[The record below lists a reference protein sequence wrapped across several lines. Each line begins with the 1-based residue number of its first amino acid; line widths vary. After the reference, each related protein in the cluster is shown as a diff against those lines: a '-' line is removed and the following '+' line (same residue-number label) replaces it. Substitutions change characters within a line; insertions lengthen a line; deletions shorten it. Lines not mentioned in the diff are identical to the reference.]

1 MATERPNNVPHTVEL
16 SEHDRVE
23 TDILLTDTDRRFIET
38 HIEGPDGPTPLKISY
53 NSDGGTIFKS
63 QKFVGIVSLPD
74 GPTIRIQPKA
84 AGDNLLYLLRYSQG
98 IDPQTVDQD
107 VQLRG
112 GDSFI
117 DALAALF
124 CQEVQTILHRGL
136 HSEYE
141 RVETREPQLRGQLDV
156 HTQIR
161 RQHPFPTKFECV
173 YDELTQDTV
182 ANQAI
187 LYATSVLQRMT
198 TDESLKRDLRWYN
211 QRLQKAVTFRPVR
224 SVEVEALRLNRL
236 NEYYTDILR
245 LVRPILQNSY
255 LDSLHDGGVSSFSF
269 FMNMSHIFE
278 AVIGRAIE
286 RIAQNADNPH
296 WAAYEQKK
304 TTSLLHGGT
313 PPVTVK
319 PDFVLEASGQPL
331 VVGDSKWKTPS
342 SNSKSIRN
350 SDLYQMVSY
359 CIAHDTPGLLVYPEQ
374 GGHIETSYT
383 IESGHSLDVYELP
396 TGQQTD
402 SYEAYT
408 NQLERSLETKINS
421 LVEAM

>member
-1 MATERPNNVPHTVEL
+1 MATEQLNTESNTVEL

-23 TDILLTDTDRRFIET
+23 TDILLTDTDRRFIAT
-38 HIEGPDGPTPLKISY
+38 HIEGTNGPTPLKISY
-53 NSDGGTIFKS
+53 DSDGGTIFKS

-74 GPTIRIQPKA
+74 GPTVRIQPKA
-84 AGDNLLYLLRYSQG
+84 AGDNLFYLLRYSQG

-156 HTQIR
+156 HTQIQ

-173 YDELTQDTV
+173 YDELTKDTV

-198 TDESLKRDLRWYN
+198 ADESLKRDLRWYN
-211 QRLQKAVTFRPVR
+211 QRLQKEVTFRPVR
-224 SVEVEALRLNRL
+224 SVELEGLSLNRL

-245 LVRPILQNSY
+245 IVRPILQNSY
-255 LDSLHDGGVSSFSF
+255 VDSLHDGDVSSFSL

-278 AVIGRAIE
+278 AVIGRALE
-286 RIAQNADNPH
+286 RIAQNADDPQ

-304 TTSLLHGGT
+304 TTSLLHGGN
-313 PPVTVK
+313 PPVTLK
-319 PDFVLEASGQPL
+319 PDFVLEDSQRPL
-331 VVGDSKWKTPS
+331 VVGDSKWKTPT
-342 SNSKSIRN
+342 SKSKPIRN

-359 CIAHDTPGLLVYPEQ
+359 CIAHNTPGLLIYPEQ
-374 GGHIETSYT
+374 GGHVETSYT